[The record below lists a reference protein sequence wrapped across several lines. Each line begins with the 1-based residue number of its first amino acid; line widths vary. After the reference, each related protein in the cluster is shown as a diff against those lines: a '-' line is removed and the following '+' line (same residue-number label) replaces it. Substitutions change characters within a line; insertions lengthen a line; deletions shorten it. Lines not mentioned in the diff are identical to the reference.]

1 MKELPALN
9 TGRSNHGCAAY
20 YTNTNQPVIFRLE
33 NFLLYLNAMLFM
45 NKKVLLVAGGMAGY
59 NTILDTT
66 EVLSSLTARKWTLKA
81 PLPYKMHSMSGAT
94 IDNEIFM
101 TGIVLRELKCCSD
114 SSKLKIRRVRPLLLQ
129 GLEDL

>member
-59 NTILDTT
+59 NTILDTS
-66 EVLSSLTARKWTLKA
+66 EILLSLTARKWIPTA

-94 IDNEIFM
+94 IDNVIFM
-101 TGIVLRELKCCSD
+101 TGILCATD
-114 SSKLKIRRVRPLLLQ
+114 
-129 GLEDL
+129 

>member
-1 MKELPALN
+1 M
-9 TGRSNHGCAAY
+9 TGG
-20 YTNTNQPVIFRLE
+20 LD
-33 NFLLYLNAMLFM
+33 
-45 NKKVLLVAGGMAGY
+45 GY